1 MPIQDVDT
9 RWNAT
14 YLMIERQ
21 ICICD
26 VVEIMINSY
35 KNTLKDL
42 YPTNEEWSKIMV
54 HIFNF
59 YYNF

>member
-1 MPIQDVDT
+1 MPIQDVNT

-21 ICICD
+21 ICIRD

-35 KNTLKDL
+35 ENTLKDL
-42 YPTNEEWSKIMV
+42 YLTNEEWSKIMV
-54 HIFNF
+54 YIFNF

>member
-21 ICICD
+21 ICIRD
-26 VVEIMINSY
+26 IVEIMINSY
-35 KNTLKDL
+35 ENTLKDL